1 MKNYMILLFILQLV
15 FISSVNGGIGAYAT
29 CMGLCMAP
37 RNLACIAAEAFGP
50 VYTKCIGVA
59 TVQCAGTCYLAA
71 VPVVP

>member
-1 MKNYMILLFILQLV
+1 MKNYIILLFILQLF

-29 CMGLCMAP
+29 WGLCLAP
-37 RNLACIAAEAFGP
+37 RNLACIAAEALGP
-50 VYTKCIGVA
+50 MYTKCMGVA